1 MGGILSV
8 TIGLFF
14 EQYGKKDVVIH
25 FRPKFYCRYLDDTYN
40 RRNKSTRWAI
50 WKDEV
55 NPSKFLDTNLPW

>member
-40 RRNKSTRWAI
+40 KKQINQMSYLKGW
-50 WKDEV
+50 
-55 NPSKFLDTNLPW
+55 SKPV